1 MHLAINKSCWKCIYS
16 ITLLH
21 EFHHFIHMVR
31 HYYIHCFTFTSLWHK
46 PSSNIC
52 IHIYYMHYN
61 YTHVFGHWYRES
73 LICSLFL
80 SLISLSLHLSFCDKH
95 SCRICNLSA
104 CWHKWWKRERER
116 EIVTFNAI
124 ECTLNATGK
133 NRHGFQCHRVE
144 TE

>member
-1 MHLAINKSCWKCIYS
+1 
-16 ITLLH
+16 
-21 EFHHFIHMVR
+21 
-31 HYYIHCFTFTSLWHK
+31 
-46 PSSNIC
+46 
-52 IHIYYMHYN
+52 MHYN

-80 SLISLSLHLSFCDKH
+80 SLSLSTSLSVTN
-95 SCRICNLSA
+95 IAAESA
-104 CWHKWWKRERER
+104 TSLRVGTNDENERER